1 MFTKFNKKFDTI
13 FLDPHSENFETKES
27 VNVILSPSLYW
38 VKKVSLPVKYVREV
52 RALLPSLFEDILPDG
67 VYSYSAYK
75 SGEHFFIFAYEDKL
89 ILDIL
94 SAKGVASTQV
104 HNVYFAQS
112 ELSYINDAVKI
123 NDSQN
128 MILKN
133 ELLVLVPSSWVESST
148 DLDISKLSLS
158 KNSITLK
165 QFGHI
170 VNDKALYTIAT
181 IFILFIAFVAVEY
194 FITLHKI
201 SSTAALR
208 DALFVKNAL
217 KPTMM
222 QNRSILKELQDV
234 HTIQTKFREYASYI
248 LSLQLANKE
257 KLTLLSLK
265 ANTLVAE
272 FSEVQK
278 GSEANIEKVFKSK
291 NMKYKSS
298 FKESTWHVE
307 IEL

>member
-1 MFTKFNKKFDTI
+1 MFTRFNKKFDVI
-13 FLDPHSENFETKES
+13 FLDPHSESFETKEN

-38 VKKVSLPVKYVREV
+38 VKKVSLPVKYLRDVKS
-52 RALLPSLFEDILPDG
+52 LLPSLFEDILPDG

-75 SGEHFFIFAYEDKL
+75 SGDDFFIFAYEDKL
-89 ILDIL
+89 ILKIL
-94 SAKGVASTQV
+94 SAKGILPTQV

-112 ELSYINDAVKI
+112 ELANIQDAMKI
-123 NDSQN
+123 NDSQS
-128 MILKN
+128 MILKE
-133 ELLVLVPSSWVESST
+133 ELLVLVPSFWVEESRQ
-148 DLDISKLSLS
+148 LDISNVSLS

-170 VNDKALYTIAT
+170 VNDKALYTIAS
-181 IFILFIAFVAVEY
+181 IFILFIAVVAVEY

-201 SSTAALR
+201 SSTAELR
-208 DALFVKNAL
+208 DELFKKNAL

-222 QNRSILKELQDV
+222 QNRSMLKELQDI
-234 HTIQTKFREYASYI
+234 HETQTKFREYVSYI
-248 LSLQLANKE
+248 LSLQLQNKE
-257 KLTLLSLK
+257 KLILLSLK
-265 ANTLVAE
+265 ANSLVAE
-272 FSEVQK
+272 FSEVEK
-278 GSEANIEKVFKSK
+278 GSEAVIENVFKSK